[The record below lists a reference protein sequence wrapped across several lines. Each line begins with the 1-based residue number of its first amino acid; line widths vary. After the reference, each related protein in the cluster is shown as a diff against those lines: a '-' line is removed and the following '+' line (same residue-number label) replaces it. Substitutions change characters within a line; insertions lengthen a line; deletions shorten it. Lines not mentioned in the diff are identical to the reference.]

1 MATRGSVLLRYGNG
15 LKYVLMKTFSFDCI
29 YTTVAQTV
37 RNSNRVS
44 KKDKLTASV
53 DLMLSIC

>member
-1 MATRGSVLLRYGNG
+1 MAARRSVLLRYGNG

-29 YTTVAQTV
+29 YTTVARTV

-44 KKDKLTASV
+44 EKDILTAPV
-53 DLMLSIC
+53 ELMLSIC